1 MNIFSNFVPSKLV
14 TFDDSDPLWMN
25 DFIRNKIKWKDQMH
39 KTYKKNG
46 CKYTDLVKF
55 QEAVGKVSELTNIR
69 KEEYQNHIARK
80 LNDPMTNT
88 KTYWSILKTF
98 YNGKNVPVIPP
109 LLINNKLISDF
120 KVKANHFNH
129 FFASQCIPLNNNS
142 KLPEN
147 QTYVTSTKLSS
158 AKFEDTEIINII
170 RSLNVSKAHGH
181 DDISIRM
188 LQICDSAIVKPLSII
203 FNNCIT
209 QSIFPDIWKKSNI
222 CPIHK
227 KGDRQAINNYRP
239 VSLLPICGKIL
250 ERLIFN
256 SLYKYVEE
264 NKLLSIHQSGFRCN
278 DSCVNQLLSIV
289 HNIYKAFDA
298 YPTLETRGVFLAMS
312 KAFDKVWHEG
322 LIFKLKSVGV
332 SDSLLNLIESF
343 LSNRFQRVLLNGQ
356 TSEWLSIKAG
366 VPQGSILGPLFF
378 LIYINDLSDDIVSTV
393 KLFADDISL
402 FSVVHNS
409 NITAKELNKDLQKIS
424 EWAYK
429 WNMSFNPD
437 LNKQAQEVVFSRK
450 LNKAS
455 QPQITFNNAPVFCA
469 NWAKHLG
476 MYLDESLNFNYHI
489 REKMSK
495 AMKGIGIIKKL
506 SKVLPWHSLVTIYKS
521 FVRPHLDYG
530 DIIYEQPNNESLN
543 QKIERI
549 QYNAALEIT
558 GAIRGTSIKKKSK
571 EKVI

>member
-1 MNIFSNFVPSKLV
+1 M
-14 TFDDSDPLWMN
+14 
-25 DFIRNKIKWKDQMH
+25 
-39 KTYKKNG
+39 
-46 CKYTDLVKF
+46 KF
-55 QEAVGKVSELTNIR
+55 QEAVSKVSELINIR
-69 KEEYQNHIARK
+69 KEEYQNHIACK

-98 YNGKNVPVIPP
+98 YNGKKVPVIPP
-109 LLINNKLISDF
+109 LLINKLILDF

-147 QTYVTSTKLSS
+147 QTYVTNTKLSS
-158 AKFEDTEIINII
+158 VKFEDTEIINII
-170 RSLNVSKAHGH
+170 RSLNVSKAHDH
-181 DDISIRM
+181 DVISIRM

-227 KGDRQAINNYRP
+227 KGDKQAINNYRP

-250 ERLIFN
+250 QRLIF
-256 SLYKYVEE
+256 KYIEE
-264 NKLLSIHQSGFRCN
+264 NKLLSVHQSGFRCN
-278 DSCVNQLLSIV
+278 DSSVNQLLSIV
-289 HNIYKAFDA
+289 HNIYKALDA
-298 YPTLETRGVFLAMS
+298 YPTLETCDVFLDMS
-312 KAFDKVWHEG
+312 KVFDKVWHEG

-332 SDSLLNLIESF
+332 SDSLLSLTESF

-356 TSEWLSIKAG
+356 TSEWLSVKAG
-366 VPQGSILGPLFF
+366 VPQGSILGTLFF
-378 LIYINDLSDDIVSTV
+378 LIYINVLSDDIVSKV
-393 KLFADDISL
+393 KLFADDTSL

-429 WNMSFNPD
+429 WKMSFNPD

-455 QPQITFNNAPVFCA
+455 QPQITFDNAPVFCA
-469 NWAKHLG
+469 NWQKHLG

-506 SKVLPWHSLVTIYKS
+506 SKVLPRHSLVTIYKS

-530 DIIYEQPNNESLN
+530 DIIYDQPNNESFN

-549 QYNAALEIT
+549 QYTAALAIT
-558 GAIRGTSIKKKSK
+558 GAIRGTSQKKLYDELGFESLKFRCWFRKLCIFYKIKNTGIPGYLFDLIPQTNHSIPAHQKILQHFIV
-571 EKVI
+571 ELIF